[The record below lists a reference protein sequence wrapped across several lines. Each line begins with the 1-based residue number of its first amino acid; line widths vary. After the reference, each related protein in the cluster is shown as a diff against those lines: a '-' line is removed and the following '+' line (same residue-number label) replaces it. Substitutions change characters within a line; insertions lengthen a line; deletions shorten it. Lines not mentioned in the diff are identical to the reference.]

1 MVVYDKQMFN
11 SAYNCYL
18 LAGRVAS
25 ALMRQEHAAMLRAMR
40 GNGDGT
46 YTIDDTVVC
55 EIKRRTG
62 YVPSGGRHVWKARQD
77 FLRCM
82 AVATKPKEANN
93 G

>member
-1 MVVYDKQMFN
+1 MVIYDKQKFN

-25 ALMRQEHAAMLRAMR
+25 ALMRQEHAAMLQAMR
-40 GNGDGT
+40 DNGDGT
-46 YTIDDTVVC
+46 HTIDDAVVYAV
-55 EIKRRTG
+55 KRQTG
-62 YVPSGGRHVWKARQD
+62 HVPSGGRHVWKARQD

-82 AVATKPKEANN
+82 KLATQPKEANN